1 MIRRLMLMLACV
13 AVAGGP
19 ARAQEVGLA
28 GGEVRDLTGGG
39 KAFVEVVAGATET
52 FVGVPVEVTVRWG
65 IEAGF
70 AAKEQ
75 APLFQR
81 TLDQSVQVTTDWLGE
96 SPWRLVEP
104 ETAKALTF
112 ALEGE
117 VAKAVALGTEE
128 RGGAQFG
135 VWGFR
140 ARLVPEAAGEL
151 RLARTELKLALA
163 TEWTDDLLR
172 GRTPVHVVEGIVR
185 GAPLTLRVLA
195 LPEKDRPPQFGGA
208 VGRFTI
214 SAEATP
220 REVEVGGTLQLVVTI
235 EGEGN
240 FETFAAPDVARLD
253 GFRLLGQREERDA
266 GRFRLE
272 AELSV
277 ASPRVREVP
286 PVEFA
291 WFDPNGTGQY
301 VMEST
306 APLPLRVSAP
316 KTADPMTP
324 ATLPF
329 DIPVGPAPEANINV
343 ALWAGVL
350 LAVIVLVVLL
360 LRARR
365 KLTMSSGEEQAKSAD
380 FELGLIRPG
389 GDVTRLYPAYLAA
402 RLDCDVAEVA
412 REDFAARLEKAGAP
426 AELAKRATELARTF
440 AAATYG
446 PKAPKEIIERARA
459 TVRELDRV
467 HFRV

>member
-1 MIRRLMLMLACV
+1 VICRWMLMLACV

-19 ARAQEVGLA
+19 ARAQVVGLA
-28 GGEVRDLTGGG
+28 GGEVRDLTGSG
-39 KAFVEVVAGATET
+39 KAFVEVVPARLET
-52 FVGVPVEVTVRWG
+52 YVGVPVEVTVRWG

-81 TLDQSVQVTTDWLGE
+81 SLDQSLQVTTDWLGAG
-96 SPWRLVEP
+96 PWRFVEP

-117 VAKAVALGTEE
+117 VAKAIAFAPEE
-128 RGGAQFG
+128 RAGAQFS

-140 ARLVPEAAGEL
+140 ARLVPESAGEL
-151 RLARTELKLALA
+151 QLARTELKLALA

-172 GRTPVHVVEGIVR
+172 GRTPVHVVEGLVR
-185 GAPLTLRVLA
+185 GAPVALRVLA
-195 LPEKDRPPQFGGA
+195 LPETGRPPQFGGA

-220 REVEVGGTLQLVVTI
+220 REVELGGTLQLVVTI

-253 GFRLLGQREERDA
+253 GFRLLSQREEREA

-272 AELSV
+272 AELTVS
-277 ASPRVREVP
+277 SPRVRDVP

-291 WFDPNGTGQY
+291 YFDPNGTGRY
-301 VMEST
+301 AMERT
-306 APLPLRVSAP
+306 APLPLRVLAT

-324 ATLPF
+324 ASLPL
-329 DIPVGPAPEANINV
+329 DIPVEQPAQASD
-343 ALWAGVL
+343 L
-350 LAVIVLVVLL
+350 LLYVGIAVGAVVLVALL

-365 KLTMSSGEEQAKSAD
+365 KLTMSSGEEHAKSAD

-389 GDVTRLYPAYLAA
+389 GDVTRLYRAYLAA
-402 RLDCDVAEVA
+402 RLDCDAADIA
-412 REDFAARLEKAGAP
+412 REDLAARLEKAGAT
-426 AELAKRATELARTF
+426 ADLAQRAADLARTL
-440 AAATYG
+440 ASSNYG
-446 PKAPKEIIERARA
+446 PKAPKDIIERARA

>member
-1 MIRRLMLMLACV
+1 MCRWMLMLAAV
-13 AVAGGP
+13 AVAGGL
-19 ARAQEVGLA
+19 ARARQVGLA
-28 GGEVRDLTGGG
+28 GGEVRDLTGSG
-39 KAFVEVVAGATET
+39 KAFVEVVPARAET
-52 FVGVPVEVTVRWG
+52 YVGVPVEVTVRWG
-65 IEAGF
+65 LEAGF

-96 SPWRLVEP
+96 SAWRLVEP
-104 ETAKALTF
+104 EAAKALTF

-117 VAKAVALGTEE
+117 VANALAFGTQE

-140 ARLVPEAAGEL
+140 ARVVPDSAGEL

-172 GRTPVHVVEGIVR
+172 GRTPVHVVEGLVR
-185 GAPLTLRVLA
+185 GEPVVLRVLA
-195 LPEKDRPPQFGGA
+195 LPEAGRPPQFGGA
-208 VGRFTI
+208 VGHFTLQ
-214 SAEATP
+214 AEASP
-220 REVEVGGTLQLVVTI
+220 REVELGGTVQLVVTI

-253 GFRLLGQREERDA
+253 GFRLLSQREERDA

-277 ASPRVREVP
+277 ASPRVRDVP

-291 WFDPNGTGQY
+291 YFDPNGTGRY
-301 VMEST
+301 AMERT
-306 APLPLRVSAP
+306 APLPLRLLAT

-324 ATLPF
+324 ASLPL
-329 DIPVGPAPEANINV
+329 DVPVEQPATTSDVGLYVGIAV
-343 ALWAGVL
+343 GVV
-350 LAVIVLVVLL
+350 VIVALL

-365 KLTMSSGEEQAKSAD
+365 KLSKSSGEEHAKSAD
-380 FELGLIRPG
+380 FEVGLIRPG
-389 GDVTRLYPAYLAA
+389 GDVTRLYPTYLAA
-402 RLDCDVAEVA
+402 RLDCDVAEIA
-412 REDFAARLEKAGAP
+412 REDLAARLERAGAP
-426 AELAKRATELARTF
+426 AELAKRAAELARTF
-440 AAATYG
+440 ATSNYG
-446 PKAPKEIIERARA
+446 PKAPKEIVERARA